1 MTLPLPLTLL
11 SCLLLCLSL
20 FVNHAHLHPHLQLLL
35 DAKANVEGSL
45 QDGMENYTETPLQ
58 LAAAAGT
65 KTQQDSHLPAQLY
78 HTMLSAAA
86 GHLYS
91 ADNNTWVSAWSVAEL
106 QV

>member
-91 ADNNTWVSAWSVAEL
+91 ADNNTLVSA
-106 QV
+106 